1 VSVESTDGC
10 LVVVEDRMLGCHLG
24 CLDGTEQPEA
34 TLRNESS
41 VGVLR
46 SRRRRTGSVGCSD
59 GRAVRCDAMRGW
71 RRANGIHL
79 SELLI
84 DASLPFHPVQLS
96 PCLGMAFQRAP
107 ISLRS
112 SAMDKGPEPLMRRRH
127 RTHTG

>member
-1 VSVESTDGC
+1 MPPG
-10 LVVVEDRMLGCHLG
+10 LPGWNG
-24 CLDGTEQPEA
+24 A
-34 TLRNESS
+34 TLGNVAQGV
-41 VGVLR
+41 VGRRVLR
-46 SRRRRTGSVGCSD
+46 SRRRTGSVGCSD

-84 DASLPFHPVQLS
+84 NASLPFHPVQLS

-107 ISLRS
+107 ISLRP